1 MNNNN
6 IVLCFD
12 SINFKQGANIFLATM
27 KHPMENGRFKL
38 IISIL
43 AVLISL
49 STAEVFTALTDMEE
63 LFETE
68 AVLIN
73 NLELYIQAQEQ
84 KMDYLRR

>member
-1 MNNNN
+1 
-6 IVLCFD
+6 
-12 SINFKQGANIFLATM
+12 M
-27 KHPMENGRFKL
+27 KHPINGGRFQL

-84 KMDYLRR
+84 KLSYLRR

>member
-1 MNNNN
+1 
-6 IVLCFD
+6 
-12 SINFKQGANIFLATM
+12 M
-27 KHPMENGRFKL
+27 KHPIDNGRFKL

-84 KMDYLRR
+84 KLDYLRR

>member
-1 MNNNN
+1 
-6 IVLCFD
+6 
-12 SINFKQGANIFLATM
+12 M
-27 KHPMENGRFKL
+27 KHPIENGRFKL

-73 NLELYIQAQEQ
+73 NLELYIQAQDQ

>member
-1 MNNNN
+1 
-6 IVLCFD
+6 
-12 SINFKQGANIFLATM
+12 M
-27 KHPMENGRFKL
+27 KHPIDNGGFKL
-38 IISIL
+38 IISIFV
-43 AVLISL
+43 VLIGL

-84 KMDYLRR
+84 KLDYLRR

>member
-1 MNNNN
+1 M
-6 IVLCFD
+6 
-12 SINFKQGANIFLATM
+12 ATM
-27 KHPMENGRFKL
+27 KHPIDNARFKL

-49 STAEVFTALTDMEE
+49 GTAEVFTALTDMEE

-84 KMDYLRR
+84 KLDYLRR